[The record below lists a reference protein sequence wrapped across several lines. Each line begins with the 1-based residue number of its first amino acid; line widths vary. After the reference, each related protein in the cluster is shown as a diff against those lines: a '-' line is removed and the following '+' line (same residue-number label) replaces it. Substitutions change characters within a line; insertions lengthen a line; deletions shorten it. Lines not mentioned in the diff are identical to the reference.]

1 MTDEERKAWKVLV
14 HDLESIPNVGL
25 FYISMAQRKAIL
37 AADEEIKRLREAV
50 RELVNERQ
58 PLGIDRPAYQK
69 ALAAL
74 AKEEGEWK
82 L

>member
-1 MTDEERKAWKVLV
+1 MTPDERIHWIRIVEINQDV
-14 HDLESIPNVGL
+14 P
-25 FYISMAQRKAIL
+25 AIV

-74 AKEEGEWK
+74 AKEEGE
-82 L
+82 

>member
-1 MTDEERKAWKVLV
+1 MTPDERIHWIRIVEINQDV
-14 HDLESIPNVGL
+14 P
-25 FYISMAQRKAIL
+25 AIV

-58 PLGIDRPAYQK
+58 PLGIDRPAYQT

-74 AKEEGEWK
+74 AKEEG
-82 L
+82 